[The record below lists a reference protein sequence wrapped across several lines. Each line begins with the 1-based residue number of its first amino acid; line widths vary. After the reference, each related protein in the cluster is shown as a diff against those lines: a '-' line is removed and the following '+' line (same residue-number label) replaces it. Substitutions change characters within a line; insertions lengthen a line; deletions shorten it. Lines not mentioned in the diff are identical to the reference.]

1 MSLVVAQTIGLG
13 PYIVSDTRVT
23 DQHGRPLTTL
33 KDGTLKAVVVSGDV
47 AICFAGTVKTGTEA
61 IRRLGQAISAGTD
74 VDELLPLLAGETS
87 ADDHV
92 EFLVAKNQPGPS
104 LIRIR
109 HGKVEHGASTAWLGD
124 HAAFERFQEERT
136 SSSQGPGPAKPQTT
150 GQRLKYDMETAMRAV
165 IEDAAISSVG
175 GFVAKI
181 GRYQDSLAFNY
192 HAEFFTHVG
201 RNFRFEGELTVQQL
215 IRPVDE
221 GGYAYCV
228 VEPAHAGTPALGL
241 IFLQANLAMAFLPL
255 QFDGAQVVPDV
266 HLDDFVKI
274 MEDRFGVR
282 FAEPFLSPKW
292 KAPEEGVVRE
302 GVLIPWAGDGQ

>member
-1 MSLVVAQTIGLG
+1 MSLVVAQTIGAG

-23 DQHGRPLTTL
+23 DQHGRPLTTP
-33 KDGTLKAVVVSGDV
+33 KDGTLKAVVVSPDV

-61 IRRLGQAISAGTD
+61 IRRFGKAISAGTN

-87 ADDHV
+87 TDDHV

-109 HGKVEHGASTAWLGD
+109 HGKVEPGASTAWLGE
-124 HAAFERFQEERT
+124 HAAFERFQEERMR
-136 SSSQGPGPAKPQTT
+136 SSEGPAIPATP

-165 IEDAAISSVG
+165 IEDATIGTVG

-192 HAEFFTHVG
+192 HAEAAAYVG
-201 RNFRFEGELTVQQL
+201 RAFRFEGELKVQQL

-221 GGYAYCV
+221 GGYSYCV
-228 VEPAHAGTPALGL
+228 VEPAHSGTPALGL
-241 IFLQANLAMAFLPL
+241 IFLEANLAMAFLPL
-255 QFDGAQVVPDV
+255 QFDEVQVVPDV
-266 HLDDFVKI
+266 HVDDFVEI
-274 MEDRFGVR
+274 MENRFGVR
-282 FAEPFLSPKW
+282 FAAPLLSAKG
-292 KAPEEGVVRE
+292 KAPKEGILIE
-302 GVLIPWAGDGQ
+302 GVLVPWRGEGH